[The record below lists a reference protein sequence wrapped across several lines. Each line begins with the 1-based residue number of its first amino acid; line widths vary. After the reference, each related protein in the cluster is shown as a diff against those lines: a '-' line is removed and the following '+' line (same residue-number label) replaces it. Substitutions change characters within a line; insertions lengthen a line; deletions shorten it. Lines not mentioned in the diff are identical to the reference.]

1 MIELISDIIK
11 VIPEDSASDGRAKHV
26 PSIQDRSKT
35 KVQFETFYES
45 CALGLK
51 ISSLLKR
58 SFNNCSMQLKP
69 ETKAI
74 EISVNTSPIIDITY
88 TENLFLPLVFTLDS
102 RTNALINALTFL
114 RQILVTKSA
123 DLEIVENFAERAFNI
138 FVNDNEIVKIKYKSV
153 TQLGAKAAK
162 KAILLGLSPYLS
174 EDKKERAISLAG
186 NYIQYYYTE
195 VKLPKQVQWI
205 NIYKDKELNIKISVK
220 IALNDTNFS
229 PGSIPFKDIRALV
242 GQAKNVQRNQSQAFK
257 KLNKKKPSVVDRM
270 AGSRFDHDD

>member
-11 VIPEDSASDGRAKHV
+11 VIPEDSASDGRVKYI

-35 KVQFETFYES
+35 KVQFKTFYES

-58 SFNNCSMQLKP
+58 SFSNCSMQLKP

-74 EISVNTSPIIDITY
+74 EISVNSSLIIDITY
-88 TENLFLPLVFTLDS
+88 TEDLFLPLIFTFDT

-114 RQILVTKSA
+114 RQILATKSA
-123 DLEIVENFAERAFNI
+123 DLEIVENFEERTFNI
-138 FVNDNEIVKIKYKSV
+138 YVNNNEIVKIKYKSV

-195 VKLPKQVQWI
+195 AKLPKAIEWI
-205 NIYKDKELNIKISVK
+205 DVYEKKELDIKICVK
-220 IALNDTNFS
+220 IAQNETNFS
-229 PGSIPFKDIRALV
+229 SNSIPFSDIRALV
-242 GQAKNVQRNQSQAFK
+242 GQAKNVQRNQSQVFK
-257 KLNKKKPSVVDRM
+257 KLNKKKPSVIDRM